1 MALHFSIQA
10 CVTQAHCIRQDPS
23 TTTQQCPRLSW
34 LGKHMPSQ
42 LITRE
47 SSAAN
52 QRSDSLH
59 LQDSSIVAST
69 EQKPSCDLNRNNYL
83 KVSQHSHAIMGPVA
97 IASQLPSPKRA
108 TAKKMAQSYT
118 VGDGSNFV
126 WFLETSASSTLVVS
140 HWQQGGLWGHRRCFA
155 LPAALMAM
163 HTTLTRRWLQPPP
176 AGSGALISGI
186 LASEHIPQNQSSFP
200 QESTWLQDWDW
211 PLHVTIL

>member
-59 LQDSSIVAST
+59 LQDSSIVASR

-108 TAKKMAQSYT
+108 TAKKWHNPTQWGMAPIGNISKLHSGGQSLAT
-118 VGDGSNFV
+118 RRLVRAQEM
-126 WFLETSASSTLVVS
+126 LCPASSLDGDAYYS
-140 HWQQGGLWGHRRCFA
+140 HQKVTTATSCRLWSIDFRHIGLWA
-155 LPAALMAM
+155 
-163 HTTLTRRWLQPPP
+163 HTTKPVFLPTRKYMNSRL
-176 AGSGALISGI
+176 G
-186 LASEHIPQNQSSFP
+186 LATACHNSLNSH
-200 QESTWLQDWDW
+200 
-211 PLHVTIL
+211 